1 MAQKKYE
8 AWITPDSLLLI
19 EGWARRGLDK
29 QEIAHNMGIQPATL
43 SHWLKS
49 YPQIDQAIKNGKEI
63 TDIKVEN
70 SLVRSALGFEYEEV
84 TRERVG
90 RQVPRLDNDGNEI
103 DGLFDEVYEMET
115 TKIVKKVQPPNAT
128 SMIFY
133 LKNKLPEHYRDRK
146 EVHNT
151 GNMGAGQ
158 SEMSGLTT
166 EEIRDALN
174 ALKKK
179 GETDAKKDN

>member
-1 MAQKKYE
+1 MGEKKYKT
-8 AWITPDSLLLI
+8 WITPDSLMLI

-29 QEIAHNMGIQPATL
+29 QEIAHNMGINPSTL
-43 SHWLKS
+43 SHWLND

-70 SLVRSALGFEYEEV
+70 SLVRSALGFDYEEV
-84 TRERVG
+84 TRERVC
-90 RQVPRLDNDGNEI
+90 RQVPRLDKDGNEI

-115 TKIVKKVQPPNAT
+115 TKIVKKVQPPNPT

-133 LKNKLPEHYRDRK
+133 LKNKLPEYYRDRK

-151 GNMGAGQ
+151 GDGTAGR
-158 SEMSGLTT
+158 SELTGLTT
-166 EEIRDALN
+166 EEIREALN
-174 ALKKK
+174 ALKQK
-179 GETDAKKDN
+179 GDDNEKAD